1 MDAEMRQYHPLS
13 RSCLRERRQVERWL
27 QDARDYVRALCEACL
42 RLRQALVMNP
52 LFFFAL
58 LLDCLALVVL
68 WFVGLQ

>member
-1 MDAEMRQYHPLS
+1 MRQYHPLS

-27 QDARDYVRALCEACL
+27 QDARDYVRALCEA
-42 RLRQALVMNP
+42 LVMNE

>member
-1 MDAEMRQYHPLS
+1 MRHPY
-13 RSCLRERRQVERWL
+13 RHSCLRRQVSRFELWL

-58 LLDCLALVVL
+58 LLDCLALLVL
-68 WFVGLQ
+68 WFVGLT

>member
-1 MDAEMRQYHPLS
+1 MRQYRPLT
-13 RSCLRERRQVERWL
+13 RFERWI
-27 QDARDYVRALCEACL
+27 QDARDYVRDLCE
-42 RLRQALVMNP
+42 ALVMNP